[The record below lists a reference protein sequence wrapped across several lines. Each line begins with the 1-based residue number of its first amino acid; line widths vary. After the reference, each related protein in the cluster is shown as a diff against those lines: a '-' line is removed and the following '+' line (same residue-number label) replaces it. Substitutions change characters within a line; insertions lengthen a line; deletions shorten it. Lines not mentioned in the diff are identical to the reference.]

1 MRSLASSTS
10 VGKLALTCLM
20 ASTQIVVV
28 VECILRRQVVP
39 LLGYGHRLNL
49 WANIK
54 QMNLPLTNMALLDI
68 TLVVRYVATALEG
81 VYFLVGMEWN
91 VDFLLELSSVDLGH
105 WWKNHSMVS

>member
-1 MRSLASSTS
+1 
-10 VGKLALTCLM
+10 M
-20 ASTQIVVV
+20 ASTQIVV
-28 VECILRRQVVP
+28 EGILRRQVVP

-54 QMNLPLTNMALLDI
+54 QMNLPLTSMALLDV

-91 VDFLLELSSVDLGH
+91 VDFFAGVIIGGPWSLV
-105 WWKNHSMVS
+105 KKP